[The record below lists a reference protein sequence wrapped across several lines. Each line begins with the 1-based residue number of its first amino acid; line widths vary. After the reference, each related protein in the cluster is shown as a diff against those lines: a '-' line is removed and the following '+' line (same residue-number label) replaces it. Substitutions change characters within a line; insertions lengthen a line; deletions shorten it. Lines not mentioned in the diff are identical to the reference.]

1 MKPLFVYYPK
11 CGTCR
16 KAMKWLSENRVD
28 VTERH
33 IVENPPTRRELQG
46 WYENSGLELRKFFN
60 TSGKKYR
67 ELNLKERIPSATE
80 TELLDILSSDGML
93 VKRPVLVAGKQVLI
107 GFRETEWEQALKR

>member
-1 MKPLFVYYPK
+1 MKPLFVFYPR

-16 KAMKWLSENRVD
+16 KAMKWLSENGVD
-28 VTERH
+28 VSERH
-33 IVENPPTRRELQG
+33 IVEQPPTRQELQK

-80 TELLDILSSDGML
+80 SELLDILSSDGML
-93 VKRPVLVAGKQVLI
+93 VKRPVLVTEKQVLV
-107 GFRETEWEQALKR
+107 GFREAEWARALKR